1 MYVFHNATSLLT
13 PVILTKGSDPTMV
26 AIIIDS
32 EGRGHRI
39 PANEPWEVKPQTCM
53 DTDKGG
59 SPVQLTIP
67 AEKVAAQLVHDGKFF
82 GLVIVNQIR
91 TANGISF
98 DVEAAAKESKRIREQ
113 AETDLVEKYVKSAKD
128 EQLGNRAIR
137 PPAAPIEQILSS
149 RGMDLKRDYGL
160 EPVGYRVSEKAA
172 ARDKEMDELRKEN
185 REIKEMLNMLL
196 EDKKD
201 EKRKKESAKA

>member
-1 MYVFHNATSLLT
+1 M
-13 PVILTKGSDPTMV
+13 
-26 AIIIDS
+26 
-32 EGRGHRI
+32 
-39 PANEPWEVKPQTCM
+39 
-53 DTDKGG
+53 
-59 SPVQLTIP
+59 
-67 AEKVAAQLVHDGKFF
+67 
-82 GLVIVNQIR
+82 
-91 TANGISF
+91 
-98 DVEAAAKESKRIREQ
+98 
-113 AETDLVEKYVKSAKD
+113 KSAKD